1 MKNSNV
7 DEPGKDIAARDYG
20 KITTSKVMTLKEAA
34 EILLIFAEESA
45 EKNERQ
51 DQSNPDGVWRA
62 IAKVSIA
69 LLDNEI

>member
-1 MKNSNV
+1 MKNSNA
-7 DEPGKDIAARDYG
+7 DENGKDIAARDYG
-20 KITTSKVMTLKEAA
+20 KKTTSKVITVKEAV

-45 EKNERQ
+45 EKNEKQ
-51 DQSNPDGVWRA
+51 DQSNPEEIWRA